1 METPTRL
8 TSTGPVGGPNRESLT
23 GRDPSSGSST
33 TGSGGGAPEA
43 AQGPAQGDPAPAT
56 GAELSE
62 EAKGLL
68 DRADILI
75 HRFSDLSGSLSD
87 LADYLPEGRAGTAA
101 QMQERVRWMIDDLR
115 QIKGEIR
122 EDGPRGVYEDVI
134 DDYSDIAQT
143 IAARAQSL
151 RSVGAGSSS
160 EPSEGTPSGG
170 TGLGQLGAG
179 EEEDG
184 SGSGGPAATT
194 LMVVGGAALTA
205 WVLFRGSGSGQD
217 TGQATGGQA
226 TGGRQSPG
234 EVVPAGG
241 ALIGQH

>member
-1 METPTRL
+1 
-8 TSTGPVGGPNRESLT
+8 
-23 GRDPSSGSST
+23 
-33 TGSGGGAPEA
+33 
-43 AQGPAQGDPAPAT
+43 
-56 GAELSE
+56 LSE

-75 HRFSDLSGSLSD
+75 HRLSDLSGSLSD

-160 EPSEGTPSGG
+160 EPSGG
-170 TGLGQLGAG
+170 TGSGQLGAG
-179 EEEDG
+179 EGEGG

-217 TGQATGGQA
+217 TGQATGG
-226 TGGRQSPG
+226 RQSPG

>member
-1 METPTRL
+1 MEASTMETPTRL
-8 TSTGPVGGPNRESLT
+8 TSGGPVGGPSRESLT
-23 GRDPSSGSST
+23 GRDPSSGSSSA
-33 TGSGGGAPEA
+33 GSGGGGAPEA

-160 EPSEGTPSGG
+160 EPSGG
-170 TGLGQLGAG
+170 AESGQLGAG
-179 EEEDG
+179 EEDG

-205 WVLFRGSGSGQD
+205 WVLFRGSGSGQ
-217 TGQATGGQA
+217 A